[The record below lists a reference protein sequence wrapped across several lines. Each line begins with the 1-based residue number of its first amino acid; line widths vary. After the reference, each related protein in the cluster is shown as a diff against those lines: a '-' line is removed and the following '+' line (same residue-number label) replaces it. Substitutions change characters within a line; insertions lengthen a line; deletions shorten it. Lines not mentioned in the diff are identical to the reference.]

1 MNRFDCSWIP
11 GIKIQLWKHKTEV
24 ELNRKISTWAI
35 PFGGLS
41 SLAFNLSLFGT
52 KKLITHTTSLLYLL
66 LEVLWNTSPVQHGHR
81 THRFVSQLNCIKLK
95 WNIPR
100 FLAQRFRWIHKLLY
114 TRAQLSDK
122 DQRQKSSIKWPKK
135 VRAQLFCLQF
145 KPIPYLLFFKQPPSK
160 YKTIYAFLWCTKS
173 TLRFWMPP
181 LPMRTFSVFKDF
193 SCFNRKEQHLKNK
206 HRTTTWQ
213 QQKNSEKAFQL
224 F

>member
-35 PFGGLS
+35 PFGGLSS

-135 VRAQLFCLQF
+135 VRAQLFCVQF
-145 KPIPYLLFFKQPPSK
+145 KPIPYLLFLNSLLQSIKPYMLF
-160 YKTIYAFLWCTKS
+160 YGA
-173 TLRFWMPP
+173 
-181 LPMRTFSVFKDF
+181 
-193 SCFNRKEQHLKNK
+193 
-206 HRTTTWQ
+206 
-213 QQKNSEKAFQL
+213 QKAH
-224 F
+224 